1 MADIAISSP
10 WFSKTP
16 VEQMAPGILEH
27 FSSWEIV
34 GEYKHH
40 LSISGPFLRD
50 LLSSHDLELQVHA
63 PLSDI
68 NIASFSERVRE
79 ASVAEVVDA
88 VRMAAGLGAR
98 MVTFHPG
105 HFSPVAQLDPQRLR
119 ALTRDAVQRIDRA
132 GREHGM
138 PLAFENMPKM
148 KMMAFQGPADL
159 LECIEGTDVG
169 ICLDVGHANTTGNI
183 DDFLALGE
191 RVQNIHIHD
200 NNGGWDEHLVLGTG
214 NLPLA
219 RIVSALKPTYRRKW
233 VIESR
238 DLGEGVQ
245 SRDVLRKLL
254 D

>member
-1 MADIAISSP
+1 MANIAISSP

-16 VEQMAPGILEH
+16 VEEMAPSILEH
-27 FSSWEIV
+27 FSCWEIV

-40 LSISGPFLRD
+40 LGIAGPFLKEF
-50 LLSSHDLELQVHA
+50 LGNHSLELQVHA

-68 NIASFSERVRE
+68 NIASFSDRVRE
-79 ASVAEVVDA
+79 ASVTEVIDTI
-88 VRMAAGLGAR
+88 RMAAGLEAK

-105 HFSPVAQLDPQRLR
+105 HFSPVAQLDPDRVR
-119 ALTRDAVQRIDRA
+119 RLTRESALRIARA

-138 PLAFENMPKM
+138 PLAIENMPKM
-148 KMMAFQGPADL
+148 KMMAFQGPAGL
-159 LECIEGTDVG
+159 LECIEGTEVG
-169 ICLDVGHANTTGNI
+169 VCLDVGHANTTGNI
-183 DDFLALGE
+183 EDFLALSE
-191 RVQNIHIHD
+191 RVRNIHIHD

-219 RIVSALKPTYRRKW
+219 RTVSALKPVFKRKW

-238 DLGEGVQ
+238 DLAEGVQ